1 MNTKYSLIF
10 FNCLIYLSF
19 LVGFFLK
26 ENSAGG
32 GEIDFAHIYNNIILF
47 KNYEF
52 SEINWVKYESS
63 SLPIYYLIIKYL
75 GIFNLKYLE
84 LFNLIIS
91 FSVIFIFYN
100 ILVLLKKKNKLNVE
114 NYILFSISSLV
125 LLSPYFRTS
134 TFWILEENIG
144 YLFMLLSIYFALK
157 SQSKINFISS
167 IFFACLAF
175 YSRQSYAFVILIV
188 FFYYY
193 NFSNI
198 FAFRN
203 FVLIILFSVFLIP
216 SLYFFYQWNGLIPPY
231 AALDRT
237 IKFQLVNLPI
247 IFSICLFYLIPFI
260 ILEDKIR
267 ILNFI
272 KVKKIIIVISLFC
285 LFFLFYESIK
295 TSDVYYD
302 IKLGGG
308 IIYKLT
314 FHLNTIIQDF
324 NHQKILFI
332 LISWLGF
339 LSILY
344 YASRSLN
351 LTIFFLIF
359 LIIFSSANIIFQ
371 EYFDPMIFILILIF
385 FKMTDTK
392 CNFTHLFLIL
402 CGYKSTLLISNIIY
416 YYKIVN

>member
-1 MNTKYSLIF
+1 
-10 FNCLIYLSF
+10 
-19 LVGFFLK
+19 
-26 ENSAGG
+26 
-32 GEIDFAHIYNNIILF
+32 
-47 KNYEF
+47 
-52 SEINWVKYESS
+52 
-63 SLPIYYLIIKYL
+63 
-75 GIFNLKYLE
+75 
-84 LFNLIIS
+84 
-91 FSVIFIFYN
+91 
-100 ILVLLKKKNKLNVE
+100 LL
-114 NYILFSISSLV
+114 

-157 SQSKINFISS
+157 SQKKINFISS

-175 YSRQSYAFVILIV
+175 YSRQSYAFIILIV
-188 FFYYY
+188 FFNYY

-198 FAFRN
+198 FSFRN
-203 FVLIILFSVFLIP
+203 LILISLFSIFLIP
-216 SLYFFYQWNGLIPPY
+216 SLYFFYHWNGLIPPY

-247 IFSICLFYLIPFI
+247 IFSICLFYLIPFL
-260 ILEDKIR
+260 ILEDKIK

-272 KVKKIIIVISLFC
+272 KTKKIIIVISLFC
-285 LFFLFYESIK
+285 LFFLFYENIK

-308 IIYKLT
+308 IIYKLA
-314 FHLNTIIQDF
+314 FHLNILTQNF

-344 YASRSLN
+344 YANKSLN
-351 LTIFFLIF
+351 LFIFFLIF

-385 FKMTDTK
+385 YKMSDTK
-392 CNFTHLFLIL
+392 CNFTNLFLIL

>member
-1 MNTKYSLIF
+1 MNTKYSLIL

-47 KNYEF
+47 KNNEF
-52 SEINWVKYESS
+52 SEINWLKYESS

-84 LFNLIIS
+84 IFNLIIS

-100 ILVLLKKKNKLNVE
+100 ILFLLKKKNKLNVE

-175 YSRQSYAFVILIV
+175 YSRQSYAFIILIV
-188 FFYYY
+188 FFNYY

-203 FVLIILFSVFLIP
+203 FILISLFSVFLIP

-231 AALDRT
+231 AASDRT

-247 IFSICLFYLIPFI
+247 ILSICLFYLIPFI

-272 KVKKIIIVISLFC
+272 KIKKIIIVISLFC
-285 LFFLFYESIK
+285 LFFLFYENIK

-308 IIYKLT
+308 IIYKLI
-314 FHLNTIIQDF
+314 FHLNIIIQNF
-324 NHQKILFI
+324 NQQKILFI

-344 YASRSLN
+344 YANKSLN
-351 LTIFFLIF
+351 LSIFFIIF

-385 FKMTDTK
+385 YKMSDTK

-416 YYKIVN
+416 YYKIVD

>member
-19 LVGFFLK
+19 LVGFILK

-32 GEIDFAHIYNNIILF
+32 GEVDFAHIYNNIILF

-52 SEINWVKYESS
+52 SEINWLKYESS

-75 GIFNLKYLE
+75 GIYNLKYLE
-84 LFNLIIS
+84 IFNLIIS

-193 NFSNI
+193 NFNNI

-203 FVLIILFSVFLIP
+203 FILIILFSIFLIP

-272 KVKKIIIVISLFC
+272 KIKKIIIVISLFC
-285 LFFLFYESIK
+285 LFFLFYESIR

-314 FHLNTIIQDF
+314 FHLNIIIQDF

-344 YASRSLN
+344 YASKSLN

-385 FKMTDTK
+385 YKMTDTK

>member
-1 MNTKYSLIF
+1 MNIKYSLIL
-10 FNCLIYLSF
+10 FNSLIYLSF
-19 LVGFFLK
+19 LFGFFLK

-32 GEIDFAHIYNNIILF
+32 GEIDFDHIYNNIILF

-52 SEINWVKYESS
+52 SEINWLKYESS

-84 LFNLIIS
+84 IFNLIIS
-91 FSVIFIFYN
+91 FSVIFFFYK
-100 ILVLLKKKNKLNVE
+100 ILLFLKKKNKLNVQ
-114 NYILFSISSLV
+114 NYILFSISSLL

-157 SQSKINFISS
+157 SQRKINFISS

-175 YSRQSYAFVILIV
+175 YSRQSYAFIILIV
-188 FFYYY
+188 FFNYY

-198 FAFRN
+198 FSFRN
-203 FVLIILFSVFLIP
+203 LILISLFSIFLIP
-216 SLYFFYQWNGLIPPY
+216 SLYFFYHWNGLIPPY

-247 IFSICLFYLIPFI
+247 IFSICLFYLIPFL
-260 ILEDKIR
+260 ILEDKIK

-272 KVKKIIIVISLFC
+272 KTKKIIIVISLFC
-285 LFFLFYESIK
+285 LFFLFYENIK

-308 IIYKLT
+308 IIYKLA
-314 FHLNTIIQDF
+314 FHLNILTQNF

-344 YASRSLN
+344 YANKSLN
-351 LTIFFLIF
+351 LFIFFLIF

-385 FKMTDTK
+385 YKMSDTK
-392 CNFTHLFLIL
+392 CNFTNLFLIL

>member
-1 MNTKYSLIF
+1 M
-10 FNCLIYLSF
+10 
-19 LVGFFLK
+19 
-26 ENSAGG
+26 
-32 GEIDFAHIYNNIILF
+32 
-47 KNYEF
+47 
-52 SEINWVKYESS
+52 
-63 SLPIYYLIIKYL
+63 
-75 GIFNLKYLE
+75 
-84 LFNLIIS
+84 
-91 FSVIFIFYN
+91 
-100 ILVLLKKKNKLNVE
+100 
-114 NYILFSISSLV
+114 

-193 NFSNI
+193 NFNNI

-203 FVLIILFSVFLIP
+203 FILIILFSIFLIP

-314 FHLNTIIQDF
+314 IHINIIIQDI

-385 FKMTDTK
+385 YKMTDTK
-392 CNFTHLFLIL
+392 CNLHIF
-402 CGYKSTLLISNIIY
+402 S
-416 YYKIVN
+416 

>member
-1 MNTKYSLIF
+1 MNTKYSLIL

-47 KNYEF
+47 KNNEF
-52 SEINWVKYESS
+52 SEINWLKYESS

-84 LFNLIIS
+84 IFNLIIS

-100 ILVLLKKKNKLNVE
+100 ILFLLKKKNKLNVE

-175 YSRQSYAFVILIV
+175 YSRQSYAFIILIV
-188 FFYYY
+188 FFNYY

-203 FVLIILFSVFLIP
+203 FILIFLFSVFLIP

-231 AALDRT
+231 AASDRT

-247 IFSICLFYLIPFI
+247 ILSICLFYLIPFI

-272 KVKKIIIVISLFC
+272 KIKKIIIVISLFC
-285 LFFLFYESIK
+285 LFFLFYENIK

-308 IIYKLT
+308 IIYKLI
-314 FHLNTIIQDF
+314 FHLNIIIQNF
-324 NHQKILFI
+324 NQQKILFI

-344 YASRSLN
+344 YANKSLN
-351 LTIFFLIF
+351 LSIFFMIF

-385 FKMTDTK
+385 YKMSDTK

-416 YYKIVN
+416 YYKIVD